1 MKTNAFLVLV
11 ESVPYFGLNLEQE
24 GKIVL
29 KSNPPNIQ
37 LEYEEQ
43 KTD

>member
-1 MKTNAFLVLV
+1 MKTNAFSVLV
-11 ESVPYFGLNLEQE
+11 ESVPSFGLKLEQE

-29 KSNPPNIQ
+29 KSNPQNIR